1 MSDQNQNYREQI
13 AQMRYDAAVRQQNQL
28 VREAQA
34 LHAEVQ
40 ENEQAAAEALAQGDT
55 ETANYYVE
63 QLTDKEQELA
73 HVAQQLPPPQPQ
85 ADPRDVNF
93 MNRRA
98 AFFQRHG
105 QQGAAAYDAAHRY
118 LAGRGWTPRTPGFY
132 KAMDDLMEM
141 HGKQYYGVTFDPN
154 ADKSLTP
161 DEAAQISF
169 PNDPHAVKRYD
180 QAYQQLKRQGRV
192 R

>member
-1 MSDQNQNYREQI
+1 MANEPTYAETI
-13 AQMRYDAAVRQQNQL
+13 AQMKYDAAVREQQQL

-34 LHAEVQ
+34 LHQEVR
-40 ENEQAAAEALAQGDT
+40 ETEQAAAEALQQGDSDSAT
-55 ETANYYVE
+55 YLAE
-63 QLTDKEQELA
+63 QLLKKERELQ
-73 HVAQQLPPPQPQ
+73 HVAERLPPPQPQ

-98 AFFQRHG
+98 SFFQRHG

-118 LAGRGWTPRTPGFY
+118 LVGRGWTPRTPGFY
-132 KAMDDLMEM
+132 QAMDDLMEM
-141 HGKQYYGVTFDPN
+141 HGKHYYGVSFDPV

-161 DEAAQISF
+161 DEAAKISF
-169 PNDPHAVKRYD
+169 PNDPHAAKRYN
-180 QAYQQLKRQGRV
+180 QAYQQLKAQGRV

>member
-1 MSDQNQNYREQI
+1 
-13 AQMRYDAAVRQQNQL
+13 
-28 VREAQA
+28 
-34 LHAEVQ
+34 
-40 ENEQAAAEALAQGDT
+40 
-55 ETANYYVE
+55 
-63 QLTDKEQELA
+63 
-73 HVAQQLPPPQPQ
+73 
-85 ADPRDVNF
+85 

-98 AFFQRHG
+98 SFFQRHG

-118 LAGRGWTPRTPGFY
+118 LVGRGWTPRTPGFY

-161 DEAAQISF
+161 DEAAKISGLS
-169 PNDPHAVKRYD
+169 PKSYNE
-180 QAYQQLKRQGRV
+180 AYAQLRRQGRV